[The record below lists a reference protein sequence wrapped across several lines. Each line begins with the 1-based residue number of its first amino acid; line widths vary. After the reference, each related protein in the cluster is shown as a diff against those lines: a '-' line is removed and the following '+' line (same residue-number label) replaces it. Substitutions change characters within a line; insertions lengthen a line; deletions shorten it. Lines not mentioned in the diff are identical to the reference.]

1 VATTTLYRPVA
12 PAELKLIEDAGF
24 RRFPPRLPDQPIFY
38 PVCNEEYAV
47 DIAERWN
54 VKESGSGF
62 VTKFEVR
69 SGFLARYETYV
80 VGGRRHEEYWIPAEE
95 LDAFNDA
102 TVGPIEVVRSFAAGC
117 K

>member
-1 VATTTLYRPVA
+1 MGVLEA
-12 PAELKLIEDAGF
+12 
-24 RRFPPRLPDQPIFY
+24 RRSARLPDQPIFY

-47 DIAERWN
+47 EIAERWN

-69 SGFLARYETYV
+69 SEFLERYKTHV

-95 LDAFNDA
+95 LDASNDA
-102 TVGPIEVVRSFAAGC
+102 IVGSIDVVRAFGKNGA
-117 K
+117 